1 MKTKVWVI
9 GAFSGLILAS
19 CAENESPRPYGY
31 PRIDLPAKEYKVA
44 EVDPECPYSF
54 EMNEN
59 AVWEMD
65 MRGQCWGNVVYPT
78 LRAKVQLT
86 YKPIENNLQD
96 LLEEAHGLAYN
107 HTVKADGIQ
116 ESLYENSEN
125 RVYGLMY
132 RLRGDAA
139 TATQFF
145 LTDSTDH
152 FLRGVVYFYASPNAD
167 SLRPANV
174 FMADEV
180 MRMIETT
187 KWNNK

>member
-1 MKTKVWVI
+1 MKINPWVL
-9 GAFSGLILAS
+9 GVLGGLMLTA
-19 CAENESPRPYGY
+19 CGENESPRPYGY

-44 EVDPECPYSF
+44 EVDPGCPYSF
-54 EMNEN
+54 EMNKH

-65 MRGQCWGNVVYPT
+65 MRGECWGNVVYPS

-86 YKPIENNLQD
+86 YKPVKDNLQD

-116 ESLYENSEN
+116 EQLYEN
-125 RVYGLMY
+125 RDQKVYGLMY
-132 RLRGDAA
+132 SLRGDAA

-145 LTDSTDH
+145 VTDSTDN

-167 SLRPANV
+167 SLRPANA

-187 KWNNK
+187 TWNNK